1 MGVPKLFHSLIQQ
14 YHHNPVSNPT
24 GYYIVQKEIGNDLPV
39 HLYFDFN
46 SAIYQVITPEI
57 KTPETLIIHVVDYL
71 QTLCSLI
78 PNLEL
83 IYIALDG
90 VPPFGKIKNQRERRF
105 HSIAKHNRT
114 RKITETYGSTIEKDK
129 LKTMGEQDSLDTNM
143 ITPGTTFMYN
153 LGLAIRKRIIELTK
167 AGCIWHGKQ
176 VIFTDSSVPG
186 EGEHKI
192 IHHIREGARLAIDGT
207 IEERIMYSKPHNTVI
222 YALDNDLIMLA
233 LSLNRECGPGNC
245 NGMGRDNGNIFLFR
259 EASEYGSL
267 GSLYADGKAY
277 LFMNI
282 TELENALIT
291 SWQDTY
297 GCSKIDSVK
306 GARRRY
312 IDDYIFLGMLL
323 GNDFMPKT
331 HWFSIAEGGFERL
344 LSAYWQVHNHTEL
357 FLVNRD
363 TMQIHTEMLS
373 DILYLVKEQEQE
385 AVESLFIKRRKS
397 RVPIKPD
404 MTERERQQV
413 IMDFYPLQFLQVEQ
427 AIEPLRVG
435 WRERY
440 YKVCFH
446 LEATDENI
454 AMITQSYLKTLT
466 WNFHYY
472 FDKCIG
478 WDWAYPFSY
487 APCWTDIYNE
497 LTRYKNINVS
507 NNSNGSKGLFYFGNS
522 KLAITPIDSQ
532 TLLVMVLPWASRR
545 FMPTDAVRR
554 MTMPESPMQ
563 IYFPKKYGL
572 NVAFHRYYHECTP
585 IMYKMDLAKVIRF
598 VNGCKLTEDELKR
611 NLAGTEFTI

>member
-14 YHHNPVSNPT
+14 YHHNAVTNPT
-24 GYYIVQKEIGNDLPV
+24 GYYIVQKELGNDLPV

-46 SAIYQVITPEI
+46 SAIYQVITSEI
-57 KTPETLIIHVVDYL
+57 KTPETLIIHTVQYL
-71 QTLCSLI
+71 ETLCDLV
-78 PNLEL
+78 PNLEV

-105 HSIAKHNRT
+105 HSIAKHNRN
-114 RKITETYGSTIEKDK
+114 RKITETYGSAIEKEK
-129 LKTMGEQDSLDTNM
+129 IKTMKESDSIDTNM
-143 ITPGTTFMYN
+143 ITPGTTFMYD
-153 LGLAIRKRIIELTK
+153 LGIAIRKKIIELTK
-167 AGCIWHGKQ
+167 PGCAWHGKR
-176 VIFTDSSVPG
+176 VIFTDSNVPG

-192 IHHIREGARLAIDGT
+192 IHHIREGSRLAIDGT
-207 IEERIMYSKPHNTVI
+207 FEERAMYSNPHNTVI

-233 LSLNRECGPGNC
+233 LSLNRYCC
-245 NGMGRDNGNIFLFR
+245 NENIFLFR

-267 GSLYADGKAY
+267 GALYADGKAY

-282 TELENALIT
+282 TELENALVVN
-291 SWQDTY
+291 WQDRY
-297 GCSKIDSVK
+297 GCCKIDSVK

-385 AVESLFIKRRKS
+385 AVESLFTKRRKS
-397 RVPIKPD
+397 RIPIKPD
-404 MTERERQQV
+404 MTEKERQQMLV
-413 IMDFYPLQFLQVEQ
+413 DFYPLQFLQIEQ
-427 AIEPLRVG
+427 AIEPRRDG

-440 YKVCFH
+440 YKICFN
-446 LEATDENI
+446 LEASSENI
-454 AMITQSYLKTLT
+454 TMITQSYLKTLT

-497 LTRYKNINVS
+497 LCKYKNINANVGCARGIF
-507 NNSNGSKGLFYFGNS
+507 NFGNS
-522 KLAITPIDSQ
+522 KMATNPIEAQ
-532 TLLVMVLPWASRR
+532 KLLVMVLPWASRR
-545 FMPTDAVRR
+545 FMPIDAVKKIDNKD
-554 MTMPESPMQ
+554 SP
-563 IYFPKKYGL
+563 IRVYFPKKYGL

-585 IMYKMDLAKVIRF
+585 IMYKMDLIKVTRF
-598 VNGCKLTEDELKR
+598 VNNCNLTEDELKR
-611 NLAGTEFTI
+611 NIVGAVFSI